1 MSPADMKRLIIP
13 GSGPVRAI
21 GASRQAVAIL
31 DPSNTGFAAM
41 APVPRRRTY
50 NALMDRRQLG
60 ATELHVSVIGLG
72 CQSLGGGLYHR
83 DDAESART
91 ISAAIDAGV
100 NFFDVSDHHSQGI
113 AEEIL
118 GRASNGHRQDIYITT
133 KAGYRYSPLGNASLR
148 ARYYLKPLRRALRP
162 LKRTLHL
169 FRASQGRYDFRP
181 EYVAAA
187 LERSLKRLGTDYV
200 DLYQLYKPSVS
211 TIRDPAFEDTIEI
224 LGKLKDSGKIRYYG
238 IACQWVDEAL
248 QVLDLP
254 GISTVQ
260 VAVNLIEPEAT
271 ESLVDLAGDR
281 RIAVIARHP
290 KAIGLLTEAGHDIMG
305 DTSYYDRF
313 RRERATRAADF
324 RFLSNGG
331 RTLAQAAIR
340 YTLDCPGVST
350 VIPRATHRA
359 ELTEN
364 LGALTTPGL
373 TDREY
378 RQITGIQASWR
389 GRN

>member
-1 MSPADMKRLIIP
+1 MSPAETSRPLIP
-13 GSGPVRAI
+13 GSAAVGAI
-21 GASRQAVAIL
+21 GDPRQAVANP
-31 DPSNTGFAAM
+31 DPSRSGFAAM
-41 APVPRRRTY
+41 APVRGRRTY
-50 NALMDRRQLG
+50 NDLMDIRQLG
-60 ATELHVSVIGLG
+60 ATELHVSAIGLG

-118 GRASNGHRQDIYITT
+118 GRASEGRRQDIYITT
-133 KAGYRYSPLGNASLR
+133 KAGYRYSPLGNISLR
-148 ARYYLKPLRRALRP
+148 TRYYLKPLRRMLRP
-162 LKRTLHL
+162 LKRPLHL

-181 EYVAAA
+181 GYVAAA

-211 TIRDPAFEDTIEI
+211 TIRDPAFEDTIAI

-248 QVLDLP
+248 QVLHLP

-271 ESLVDLAGDR
+271 ESLVDLAGER

-313 RRERATRAADF
+313 RRERAARAADF
-324 RFLSNGG
+324 RFLSNGE

-350 VIPRATHRA
+350 VIPRATNRE

-364 LGALTTPGL
+364 LGALTAPAL
-373 TDREY
+373 TGEEY
-378 RQITGIQASWR
+378 QRIAGIQASWR
-389 GRN
+389 SRD